1 MLMVV
6 NMGYITVYIGFT
18 PIQDRHGLNTTF
30 HMSEQSSST
39 PNNTLSTSHN
49 ETKTGIDTLLV
60 HWEEFALC
68 IEEHFHAQEMFNRK
82 PHGKPMGHR

>member
-1 MLMVV
+1 
-6 NMGYITVYIGFT
+6 
-18 PIQDRHGLNTTF
+18 
-30 HMSEQSSST
+30 MSES
-39 PNNTLSTSHN
+39 NL
-49 ETKTGIDTLLV
+49 TKTKSNDETNTEIDTVLV